1 MSSLLLCKKIF
12 LMEERK
18 FDIIKESTGEVM
30 IGRTEMTTRELSYE
44 EINQVTEQL
53 QRERIDISRNVVV
66 TMLDT
71 GILTEPRKLDDY
83 LRAKEIG
90 DKYYKGFF

>member
-1 MSSLLLCKKIF
+1 
-12 LMEERK
+12 
-18 FDIIKESTGEVM
+18 
-30 IGRTEMTTRELSYE
+30 MTVRELSYE
-44 EINQVTEQL
+44 EINQVVEQL
-53 QRERIDISRNVVV
+53 QREGIDISRNAVV

-90 DKYYKGFF
+90 DSIAAGR